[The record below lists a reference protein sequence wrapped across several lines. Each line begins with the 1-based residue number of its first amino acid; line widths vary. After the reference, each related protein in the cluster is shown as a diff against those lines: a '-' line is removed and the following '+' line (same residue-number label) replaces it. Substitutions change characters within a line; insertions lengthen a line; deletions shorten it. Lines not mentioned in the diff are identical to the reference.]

1 MCTSVKRNSR
11 VSSIYRRHGCRSATR
26 LHEDDVIILVGA
38 IFFRFE
44 QRLKDRMA
52 LVVHNIENILHCFK
66 DVDVKKTKSVSE
78 RAAGLQRF
86 CPQPTPVLF

>member
-1 MCTSVKRNSR
+1 VQFFFGDPTAILNQ
-11 VSSIYRRHGCRSATR
+11 SAK
-26 LHEDDVIILVGA
+26 
-38 IFFRFE
+38 FE

>member
-1 MCTSVKRNSR
+1 MKTTS
-11 VSSIYRRHGCRSATR
+11 SSSSVQFFFGDPTAILNQSAK
-26 LHEDDVIILVGA
+26 
-38 IFFRFE
+38 FE

>member
-1 MCTSVKRNSR
+1 MKTTS
-11 VSSIYRRHGCRSATR
+11 SSSSVQFFFVDPTAILNQSAK
-26 LHEDDVIILVGA
+26 
-38 IFFRFE
+38 FE